1 MAARP
6 PLPIRRRLQI
16 ALAVGVVATALVAYG
31 TFASIFELTAAAGAM
46 AVATMTYLA
55 LLSGRLADDVEAARG
70 AVLAAGPDGLLPP
83 LRSGIRPLAEVSELR
98 DAISRRLSEVAS
110 DTDNRQLAAVIAALP
125 DGVVVATPE
134 GLISAANH
142 GGRQALGAGAS
153 LVGSS
158 LFGRLSRASM
168 AEALAQAE
176 RAGGPSSANV
186 VMVDGGSLPLVVV
199 ALGAGAGMVLV
210 VRTADLDAAGHRS
223 EIEMDLTLHD
233 VPPAVPTP
241 TETTA
246 LLDLPCLVLDT
257 ETTGMDPE
265 IDRMVAIGAVR
276 LHGRRLFR
284 TRTFDVLVRPG
295 RRIPASA
302 SAVHRIT
309 DSMVASAPEVPEIW
323 PGLVEALSGVAVI
336 GHHVDFDLAMLR
348 AAAVRHGLPWREP
361 LALDTARLAA
371 ALDPSELDLDL
382 SEIARRHGIIPTGR
396 HTALGDSLV
405 TAELYLR
412 LVPRL
417 LDRGVVTLGD
427 AVRFGASAKALV
439 RAQAATPW
447 GRR

>member
-16 ALAVGVVATALVAYG
+16 ALAVGAVATALAAYG
-31 TFASIFELTAAAGAM
+31 AFAPIVELTVAAGVVVIA
-46 AVATMTYLA
+46 AMTYLA
-55 LLSGRLADDVEAARG
+55 LLSGHLADDVEAARG

-83 LRSGIRPLAEVSELR
+83 LRSGTRPLAEVSELR

-142 GGRQALGAGAS
+142 GGRQALGAGSS
-153 LVGSS
+153 LVGTS
-158 LFGRLSRASM
+158 LFGRLSRASV
-168 AEALAQAE
+168 AEALAIAE
-176 RAGGPSSANV
+176 RAGGPSAANIV
-186 VMVDGGSLPLVVV
+186 TVDGGSLPLVVV
-199 ALGAGAGMVLV
+199 TLGAGAGMVLV

-241 TETTA
+241 IETTA

-309 DSMVASAPEVPEIW
+309 DSMVASAPEVGEVW
-323 PGLVEALSGVAVI
+323 PGLVEALRDVAVI

-348 AAAVRHGLPWREP
+348 STAARNGLPWREP

-382 SEIARRHGIIPTGR
+382 AEIARRHGIIPTGR

-427 AVRFGASAKALV
+427 AIRFGASAKALV
-439 RAQAATPW
+439 RAQATTAW

>member
-6 PLPIRRRLQI
+6 PMPIRRRLQI
-16 ALAVGVVATALVAYG
+16 ALAVGLVAVAVAAYG
-31 TFASIFELTAAAGAM
+31 TFASAVELVVAGGAAV
-46 AVATMTYLA
+46 VAAMTYLV
-55 LLSGRLADDVEAARG
+55 LLSGHLADDVEAARG

-83 LRSGIRPLAEVSELR
+83 LRSGTRPLAEVSELR
-98 DAISRRLSEVAS
+98 DAIARRLSEVAS
-110 DTDNRQLAAVIAALP
+110 DTDNLQLAAVIAALP

-142 GGRQALGAGAS
+142 GGRQALGAGS
-153 LVGSS
+153 RLVGTS
-158 LFGRLSRASM
+158 LFGRLSRASV
-168 AEALAQAE
+168 AEALAATE
-176 RAGGPSSANV
+176 RAGEPSAAKV
-186 VMVDGGSLPLVVV
+186 ATVDGGSLSVVV
-199 ALGAGAGMVLV
+199 AALGAGAGLVLV
-210 VRTADLDAAGHRS
+210 VRADDLEAAGHRA
-223 EIEMDLTLHD
+223 EIEMDFALHD
-233 VPPAVPTP
+233 VPPVAPAP

-246 LLDLPCLVLDT
+246 LVDLPCLVLDT

-265 IDRMVAIGAVR
+265 IDRIVAIGAVR

-309 DSMVASAPEVPEIW
+309 DSMVANAPEVAEVW
-323 PGLVEALSGVAVI
+323 PGLIETLRDAAVV

-348 AAAVRHGLPWREP
+348 SAVARYGLPWQEP

-371 ALDPSELDLDL
+371 ALDPAEKDLDL
-382 SEIARRHGIIPTGR
+382 AEIARRHGIIPTGR

-439 RAQAATPW
+439 AAQKATAW